1 MDKYTLL
8 VGSLH
13 KWRDCYGNQMDLP
26 AVTVH
31 ECREGGFC
39 CGENNSTCCGT
50 SDARY
55 IVDGRVTNINPNS
68 TTTSSAPSS
77 STSTANPVSGQPN
90 RQEDAPPLETQQP
103 ASGGTNV
110 GAIAGGVVG
119 GVVVALASITA
130 ALWFFFFSKRRAH
143 TLLPPEKQYHND
155 LAHDSHHQLSIPPPA
170 LQDHVQPGVYEVEA
184 PGPSQLD
191 SQQTYEIG
199 HRM

>member
-1 MDKYTLL
+1 MDK
-8 VGSLH
+8 
-13 KWRDCYGNQMDLP
+13 DLP

-50 SDARY
+50 PDARY

-68 TTTSSAPSS
+68 T
-77 STSTANPVSGQPN
+77 ANPISGQPN
-90 RQEDAPPLETQQP
+90 RQEDAPPPLATQQQP
-103 ASGGTNV
+103 GSGGTNV

-119 GVVVALASITA
+119 GLAALAAIGA

-143 TLLPPEKQYHND
+143 TLPPEKQYHND
-155 LAHDSHHQLSIPPPA
+155 QVHDPPA
-170 LQDHVQPGVYEVEA
+170 LQDHVQPGPYEVEA

-191 SQQTYEIG
+191 GQQTYEIG
-199 HRM
+199 DGRN

>member
-1 MDKYTLL
+1 M
-8 VGSLH
+8 
-13 KWRDCYGNQMDLP
+13 

-68 TTTSSAPSS
+68 T
-77 STSTANPVSGQPN
+77 ANPVSGQPN
-90 RQEDAPPLETQQP
+90 RQEDAPPLPTQQQP
-103 ASGGTNV
+103 GSGGGTNV

-119 GVVVALASITA
+119 GVFALASIAA
-130 ALWFFFFSKRRAH
+130 ALWFFFFKRRAH
-143 TLLPPEKQYHND
+143 TPLPEKQYHKD
-155 LAHDSHHQLSIPPPA
+155 QAHDFDQPLSIPPPA
-170 LQDHVQPGVYEVEA
+170 VQDHVQPGPYEVEA

-191 SQQTYEIG
+191 SQQRYEFGDGING
-199 HRM
+199 RLGR